1 MKLFNGKQQQANII
15 NDRFPS
21 NKSIFG
27 DLCANIYPNPV
38 TFPGG
43 GKKGSSIKWFI
54 YRFAKSF
61 SVSCGCGNGD
71 GDDELA

>member
-38 TFPGG
+38 TFSGRRE
-43 GKKGSSIKWFI
+43 KGQQHQMVHLSICEIF
-54 YRFAKSF
+54 FF
-61 SVSCGCGNGD
+61 SVSCGCDD